1 LSGSIDLAGFRQ
13 SILRSTALG
22 PDIRFPAGERS
33 KQACGVPIAA
43 RTPVLIEAVGA
54 LDLVLEG
61 ARKPDIVLIL
71 QQQVPRMPAR

>member
-1 LSGSIDLAGFRQ
+1 
-13 SILRSTALG
+13 
-22 PDIRFPAGERS
+22 
-33 KQACGVPIAA
+33 VPIAA
-43 RTPVLIEAVGA
+43 RNPVLIEAVGA